1 MKKVAVYMAALLLV
15 VVSTTT
21 VVSAQAAQEIQLQ
34 AEIAQATEQDGILL
48 MREEEKLARDVYLAL
63 YETWNL
69 RTFSNIARAE
79 QRHIDAVAALMKYK
93 GIDDQLADALP
104 GVFTIPKMAALYEEL
119 VARGSQSITEALK
132 VAAFIED
139 LDIYDLE
146 LLIAE
151 AQDETTIRVY
161 ENLLAGS
168 EQHMRAFVG
177 QLSRFGET
185 YESVYIDA
193 ERLSEILKTR

>member
-1 MKKVAVYMAALLLV
+1 
-15 VVSTTT
+15 
-21 VVSAQAAQEIQLQ
+21 
-34 AEIAQATEQDGILL
+34 
-48 MREEEKLARDVYLAL
+48 
-63 YETWNL
+63 
-69 RTFSNIARAE
+69 
-79 QRHIDAVAALMKYK
+79 
-93 GIDDQLADALP
+93 
-104 GVFTIPKMAALYEEL
+104 
-119 VARGSQSITEALK
+119 LK

>member
-69 RTFSNIARAE
+69 RIFSNIARAE

-119 VARGSQSITEALK
+119 VARGSQSVTEALK

>member
-151 AQDETTIRVY
+151 AQDETTIWVY

>member
-79 QRHIDAVAALMKYK
+79 QRHIDAVAVLMKYK

-119 VARGSQSITEALK
+119 VARGSQSVTEALK

>member
-1 MKKVAVYMAALLLV
+1 MAALLLV

-119 VARGSQSITEALK
+119 VARGSQSVTEALK

>member
-21 VVSAQAAQEIQLQ
+21 VVTAQAAQEMQLQ
-34 AEIAQATEQDGILL
+34 TEIAQATEQDGILL

-93 GIDDQLADALP
+93 GIDDQLTDALP
-104 GVFTIPKMAALYEEL
+104 GVFTIPKMATLYEEL
-119 VARGSQSITEALK
+119 VARGSQSVTEALK

>member
-119 VARGSQSITEALK
+119 VARGSQSVTEALK

-151 AQDETTIRVY
+151 AQDETTIWVY

>member
-119 VARGSQSITEALK
+119 VARGSQSVTEALK